1 VSESLLIFPCRLP
14 IKVFGKNEPA
24 FRAAA
29 LEIIRAHCG
38 VELGVTEQPSR
49 QGTYLSLTIVVD
61 AASKVQLDA
70 LYHALVAS
78 DSILMA
84 L

>member
-1 VSESLLIFPCRLP
+1 
-14 IKVFGKNEPA
+14 
-24 FRAAA
+24 
-29 LEIIRAHCG
+29 
-38 VELGVTEQPSR
+38 VELSVDEQPSR
-49 QGTYLSLTIVVD
+49 QGTYLSLTIVVN

-78 DSILMA
+78 DSVLMA

>member
-1 VSESLLIFPCRLP
+1 VSESLLNFPCRMP
-14 IKVFGKNEPA
+14 IKVFGKNEPN

-29 LEIIRAHCG
+29 IEIVRAHCG
-38 VELGVTEQPSR
+38 VELSVAEQPSR
-49 QGTYLSLTIVVD
+49 QGTYLSLTIVVH

-70 LYHALVAS
+70 LYHALVES